1 MRRPVRDE
9 KDATGTHIGPHPTVG
24 AQVLLVLTVADI
36 VLKIV
41 RRAHIMKVSII
52 KEGTTAKENAIM
64 VIVIV
69 VGLSAI
75 LFVVLLVVRNPN
87 LVWMYESFLKYV

>member
-24 AQVLLVLTVADI
+24 APVLLVWTVADF
-36 VLKIV
+36 VLEIV

-52 KEGTTAKENAIM
+52 KDTNTAMETANGLFGCGGGS
-64 VIVIV
+64 V
-69 VGLSAI
+69 VTL
-75 LFVVLLVVRNPN
+75 N
-87 LVWMYESFLKYV
+87 E